1 MRKIKNLDDLKAAI
15 ALPSWFETVQDM
27 NAWLPELAA
36 SLSWQTR
43 LSPHFLLHY
52 YDDNPQGEE
61 GDLGDTFAGTLE
73 QIYTQLE
80 QFLQI
85 IPQSKQEKLASQT
98 RLIWFILQTRTS
110 RTFGSLTD
118 PYVLFYLM
126 DIRQDPDYKQRFR
139 HEMAHM
145 MWSRQYGEALSLFQE
160 GVAVYAEYGS
170 AQRLALRITYM
181 QRL

>member
-15 ALPSWFETVQDM
+15 TLPSWFETVQDM

-52 YDDNPQGEE
+52 YNDNPQGEK
-61 GDLGDTFAGTLE
+61 DNLGDTFAGTLE
-73 QIYTQLE
+73 QIYTPLE

-98 RLIWFILQTRTS
+98 RLIWFILQTRTG

-126 DIRQDPDYKQRFR
+126 DILIISCIILMS
-139 HEMAHM
+139 HH
-145 MWSRQYGEALSLFQE
+145 SRVNEHFTSNITSLGAYLEA
-160 GVAVYAEYGS
+160 
-170 AQRLALRITYM
+170 
-181 QRL
+181 